1 MTEINYL
8 GLLKRGGNII
18 IGTDAVVREIQLGR
32 VHLIIVA
39 EDLSERLSQD
49 IIEKARHNHIR
60 LMKCWTKRDIG
71 NALGRGDV
79 GVLAITDKRA
89 AAKIQ
94 GGA

>member
-1 MTEINYL
+1 MAELNYL

-18 IGTDAVVREIQLGR
+18 IGTDAVVREIQRGG
-32 VHLIIVA
+32 VYLIILA
-39 EDLSERLSQD
+39 EDLSERLALD

-60 LMKCWTKRDIG
+60 LIKCWTKQDIG
-71 NALGRGDV
+71 SALGRGDV
-79 GVLAITDKRA
+79 GVVAITDKKA